1 VSSKII
7 LVNGLLP
14 YDSGKTYLTIALAKA
29 LKNKGYN
36 VLVYKPVAGH
46 SAWYQFNTVI
56 NSLKYGILVGEDV
69 VKYKELLGLK
79 TRFELLNPIDLL
91 LAPLNPRSFTNISE
105 YLTLLSSQ
113 FSQIVLLRLSD
124 CRDNTTQYYMVKDN
138 IARTIPELKPWI
150 ERLIEKFNP
159 KPISVECLL
168 NILKSA
174 SISEIL
180 DYALNVLK
188 READIV
194 IVESFNNAAVPYFNI
209 LDNINLVLTVT
220 PGYLFKLDVNSF
232 KEIVKAYGLKYGDTG
247 LSMSAIFDRIRV
259 VYDIAIP
266 PVSLIRELNL
276 FIERILI
283 RLLKE

>member
-1 VSSKII
+1 MSSKII

-266 PVSLIRELNL
+266 PVSSICELNL
-276 FIERILI
+276 FIERILT

>member
-1 VSSKII
+1 MSSKII

-276 FIERILI
+276 FIERILT